1 MSSDTSHT
9 IVSHF
14 NWIPELLFTGLL
26 YMMTASLRTF
36 SLTTIADGYT
46 ATPFKQILILASMV
60 ITLLAEWIYTLF
72 TISMLYFQ
80 FYDWL
85 YTHVGNAPLNQPQP
99 PISGAHL
106 QLHRLLSGV
115 VGRVMIVAMVCFIYI
130 LCTVQSIQY
139 TSDVVAVHSYHSPL
153 GNVMWAACATLDIL
167 CLLVTSCI
175 LYVGGGTSTSTAT
188 ATTAKETAHQPHTS
202 DYYMDSVI

>member
-1 MSSDTSHT
+1 MSSDTAHT

-80 FYDWL
+80 FYD
-85 YTHVGNAPLNQPQP
+85 
-99 PISGAHL
+99 
-106 QLHRLLSGV
+106 
-115 VGRVMIVAMVCFIYI
+115 
-130 LCTVQSIQY
+130 
-139 TSDVVAVHSYHSPL
+139 
-153 GNVMWAACATLDIL
+153 
-167 CLLVTSCI
+167 
-175 LYVGGGTSTSTAT
+175 
-188 ATTAKETAHQPHTS
+188 
-202 DYYMDSVI
+202 